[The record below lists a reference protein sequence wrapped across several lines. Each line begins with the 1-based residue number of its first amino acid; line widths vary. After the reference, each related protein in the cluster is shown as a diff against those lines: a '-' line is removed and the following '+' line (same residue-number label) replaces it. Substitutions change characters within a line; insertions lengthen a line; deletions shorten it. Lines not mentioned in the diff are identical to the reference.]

1 MMRHRCVT
9 ALEQWGPT
17 VAFAPACS
25 RSGRSSSRGQED
37 DNLNE
42 ASTLDTADPR
52 HIPWWRRVRSGLLL
66 MALSTLLGLMAAAVV
81 GLAVA
86 TTISLLDHA
95 LG

>member
-1 MMRHRCVT
+1 
-9 ALEQWGPT
+9 
-17 VAFAPACS
+17 
-25 RSGRSSSRGQED
+25 
-37 DNLNE
+37 
-42 ASTLDTADPR
+42 
-52 HIPWWRRVRSGLLL
+52 